1 MNLLVICVLMGVGCI
16 ELFLRL
22 KEWNELYFY
31 LLIDKGFGSHVPG
44 SLHIV
49 VYFVFIKPE

>member
-1 MNLLVICVLMGVGCI
+1 MNLLVICVFMGVGCI